1 MTKKSDKQSAIQEK
15 RNYLK
20 GLSKPIQM
28 LVKEG
33 AMPNVNHGLK
43 QIYSQEGHDDL
54 KTIWEWNDEG
64 KRVKKGEKALL
75 LWGSPRKAK
84 VKITNEGNPA
94 IDDEM
99 QFYPICYVFSAKQ
112 VQEAEKGGKQ

>member
-1 MTKKSDKQSAIQEK
+1 MKKESEKQSAIREK
-15 RNYLK
+15 RNRLREV
-20 GLSKPIQM
+20 SKPIQM
-28 LVKEG
+28 LVKAG
-33 AMPNVNHGLK
+33 ALPSVNHGLK

-54 KTIWEWNDEG
+54 KTIWEWNDQG

-112 VQEAEKGGKQ
+112 VQEGGKND